1 MARGQQKIQS
11 QQKNAEKQA
20 KLKKA
25 KGHDQKTAAKAALK
39 ITCGVS
45 QALYSIILISQ
56 IKGRAVKTS
65 EKTNF
70 YSNLLISLISG
81 LEAQKAF
88 LETCVF

>member
-1 MARGQQKIQS
+1 MEMARGQQKIQS

-45 QALYSIILISQ
+45 HSALYSIILIS
-56 IKGRAVKTS
+56 
-65 EKTNF
+65 
-70 YSNLLISLISG
+70 
-81 LEAQKAF
+81 
-88 LETCVF
+88 

>member
-1 MARGQQKIQS
+1 MYFFNWRGFLVEMARGQQKIQS

-45 QALYSIILISQ
+45 HSALCSIILIS
-56 IKGRAVKTS
+56 
-65 EKTNF
+65 
-70 YSNLLISLISG
+70 
-81 LEAQKAF
+81 
-88 LETCVF
+88 

>member
-1 MARGQQKIQS
+1 MIYFHVFFNWRGFLAEMARGQQKIQS

-45 QALYSIILISQ
+45 QALYSIILIS
-56 IKGRAVKTS
+56 
-65 EKTNF
+65 
-70 YSNLLISLISG
+70 
-81 LEAQKAF
+81 
-88 LETCVF
+88 

>member
-1 MARGQQKIQS
+1 MYFFNWRGFLVEMARGQQKIQS

-45 QALYSIILISQ
+45 HSALYSIILIS
-56 IKGRAVKTS
+56 
-65 EKTNF
+65 
-70 YSNLLISLISG
+70 
-81 LEAQKAF
+81 
-88 LETCVF
+88 